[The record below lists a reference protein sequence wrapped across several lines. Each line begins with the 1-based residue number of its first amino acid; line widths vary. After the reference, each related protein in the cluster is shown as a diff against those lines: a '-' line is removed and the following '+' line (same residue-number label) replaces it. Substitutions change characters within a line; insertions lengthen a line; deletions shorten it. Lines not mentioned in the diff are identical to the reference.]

1 MVRELLILRHG
12 HANDVGEGGDKAR
25 ELKDKG
31 KRDAQRIGVW
41 MAQKDLLPDRVVAS
55 PAKRAVRTAEKAMK
69 AAGLW
74 GGVVV
79 PDDRVHENTDEAL
92 LDAIHATSAEVRRL
106 LLVGHNPGLEII
118 VAALAENVV
127 RLRPAT
133 LVHLGFDGEWPDLGP
148 GGARIV
154 RAVNPDDLPRDFPY
168 PMPDGRAFRAR
179 PAYYYRQSS
188 VIPFRWSGTDLEVL
202 IISSSKK
209 KHWVVPKGIND
220 PGMSLQESAA
230 NEAME
235 EAGVKGRVLD
245 IVVGT
250 YRYPKWGAHCDVTV
264 YPMEVTEVIPESA
277 WEESYR
283 GRRWVS
289 VGKASRLVRNDDVKR
304 IVAMLPDV
312 LKTAR

>member
-1 MVRELLILRHG
+1 
-12 HANDVGEGGDKAR
+12 
-25 ELKDKG
+25 
-31 KRDAQRIGVW
+31 

-55 PAKRAVRTAEKAMK
+55 PAKRTVRTAEKAMK

-74 GGVVV
+74 GGGVV

-92 LDAIHATSAEVRRL
+92 LDAIHATSPEVRRL

-154 RAVNPDDLPRDFPY
+154 RVVNPDDLPRDFPY
-168 PMPDGRAFRAR
+168 PMPDGTAFRAR
-179 PAYYYRQSS
+179 PAYYRRLSSYRF
-188 VIPFRWSGTDLEVL
+188 VERHGFGGLDYF
-202 IISSSKK
+202 SSKK
-209 KHWVVPKGIND
+209 STGLFKGIND

-289 VGKASRLVRNDDVKR
+289 VGKATRLVRNDDVKR